1 MEMKVCQSCG
11 MPMGNTDELYG
22 TNKDGSK
29 SADYCKY
36 CYQDGAFTFQGT
48 MQEMMDF
55 CVKPMLESDPNM
67 TESQAR
73 GIMASYF
80 PMLKRWRKA

>member
-11 MPMGNTDELYG
+11 MPMGNTDELYA
-22 TNKDGSK
+22 TEKDGSK
-29 SADYCKY
+29 SSDYCKY
-36 CYQDGAFTFQGT
+36 CYQGGDFTFHGT

-55 CVKPMLESDPNM
+55 CVKPMLESDPTM

-73 GIMASYF
+73 EILNACF
-80 PMLKRWRKA
+80 PTLKRWQKA